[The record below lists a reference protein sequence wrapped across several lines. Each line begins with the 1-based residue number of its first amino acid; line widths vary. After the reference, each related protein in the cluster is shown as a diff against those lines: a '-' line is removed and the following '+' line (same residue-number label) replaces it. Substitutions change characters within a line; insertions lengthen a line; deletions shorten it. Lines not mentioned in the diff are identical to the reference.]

1 MLHAQ
6 GPEPNIAFSQ
16 TAESSQLHCKVCPSL
31 LHLLLIPAITCH
43 NYASRAEILVL
54 VSFFSCTT
62 GNAPASLY
70 RLISVDANTFCLA
83 LPAAHLRATMSTYV
97 YFFKGILSC
106 RKTMHATC
114 GRQLCNLLGPAV
126 RSRFAASFSHYV
138 IAVPHERKRSE
149 LHRQI
154 HKTMNFPP
162 LAVTLIFCNT
172 FQ

>member
-106 RKTMHATC
+106 LRPCMQLVEGNCVISWGQQFVHGSQHLSPTM
-114 GRQLCNLLGPAV
+114 
-126 RSRFAASFSHYV
+126 
-138 IAVPHERKRSE
+138 
-149 LHRQI
+149 
-154 HKTMNFPP
+154 
-162 LAVTLIFCNT
+162 
-172 FQ
+172 